1 MNLNSIEDLL
11 FVWTAPTHNFFLF
24 SGSYTADG
32 AGSSGHRGK
41 KKTLE
46 ELFKPPLDIMF
57 KGDWQSV
64 RDSASAA
71 KKWLIVNIQASPRL
85 LNIKGQCSYT
95 ILALKVVCFY

>member
-1 MNLNSIEDLL
+1 LHPQYINLQVKKN
-11 FVWTAPTHNFFLF
+11 F
-24 SGSYTADG
+24 SGSISSESEGT
-32 AGSSGHRGK
+32 SGHRGK

-71 KKWLIVNIQASPRL
+71 KKWLMVNIQVTQNHRML
-85 LNIKGQCSYT
+85 IGILET
-95 ILALKVVCFY
+95 IYL